1 MASESNRKLSILYT
15 LKVLQDYTD
24 DEHYLT
30 QTEIA
35 QKIEQLYGMSC
46 ERKSISFN
54 IKSLQDFGYE
64 IIELKRKGVYLA
76 QRTLEPSEIS
86 FVVDAM
92 FSSKSIN
99 GKQAKDISQKIYNLL
114 SIYQRKK
121 YNYVYKADEIS
132 RANNKQLFYNIDIIN
147 EAIEKNKQIIFNYN
161 RYDIDGNLVSRKDG
175 KTYLVNPYFL
185 VNSQGRYYLVCNYD
199 YFDDLANYK
208 VEQITNIKLVDNEIK
223 PITKLKGYENGLDIS
238 KYTNEHIYMLEGK
251 TINAKIKLGSQFEV
265 NYIYDWFGKNA
276 KVYCE
281 NDIYY
286 ADITANENAI
296 KYWCMQYGDC
306 VELVAPQE
314 MRNEIIKLLNNM
326 TTKYRGVK
334 NGK

>member
-54 IKSLQDFGYE
+54 IKSLQDIGYE

-86 FVVDAM
+86 FIVDAM
-92 FSSKSIN
+92 FSSKSIS
-99 GKQAKDISQKIYNLL
+99 GKQAQDIAQKISNLL
-114 SIYQRKK
+114 STHQRKK
-121 YNYVYKADEIS
+121 YSYIYKADEVV
-132 RANNKQLFYNIDIIN
+132 RTNNKQLFYNIDIIN
-147 EAIEKNKQIIFNYN
+147 EAIEKNKQVVFNYN
-161 RYDIDGNLVSRKDG
+161 HYDLDGKLRQRKEG

-185 VNSQGRYYLVCNYD
+185 NISQGRYYLVCNYD
-199 YFDDLANYK
+199 YFDDLVNCK
-208 VEQITNIKLVDNEIK
+208 VEQITNIKLVDSPIK
-223 PITKLKGYENGLDIS
+223 PITKIKGYENGIDIA
-238 KYTNEHIYMLEGK
+238 KYVNEHIYMLDGK
-251 TINAKIKLGSQFEV
+251 TIKAKIKINTNFDIH
-265 NYIYDWFGKNA
+265 YIYDWFGKNA
-276 KVYCE
+276 NVYKE
-281 NDIYY
+281 NEEYF
-286 ADITANENAI
+286 ADVVANDNAI

-306 VELVAPQE
+306 VELVAPKE
-314 MRNEIIKLLNNM
+314 MRNTIKELVNQIQK
-326 TTKYRGVK
+326 KYL
-334 NGK
+334 